1 VYKKMIAVIADDFT
15 GAAELAG
22 ISLRYGLK
30 AELCTG
36 DIVATDADVLIVS
49 TDSRSLNKQVALQV
63 TEQRLK
69 EVLQLNPTFIYK
81 KIDSVLRGYVL
92 DELKLQMYL
101 QNKTKAIVLPANP
114 SLQRTISN
122 QQYFVHGQPIS
133 ETGFATDPE
142 FPAKSSFIK
151 TLLQDDTIEVLPHTE
166 TIPSAGIV
174 VAETSTATDVE
185 SWAAKANEETVLAGA
200 GDFYTALLQQR
211 YQQHP
216 QSALQLQT
224 PFLYVCGTAYDQS
237 LQYIKEVNEKLQL
250 VNYIG
255 EKELQDADAFIH
267 SCADMLQQ
275 KQKAIIAFDS
285 TKLPANSTATTLRT
299 KMAELVVAIVAKA
312 KPAELFIE
320 GGSTATAIL
329 EALNIHQ
336 LNPVHELTRGV
347 VRMIA
352 GELYITVKPGS
363 YELSKEI
370 KQLFK

>member
-1 VYKKMIAVIADDFT
+1 MIAVIADDFT

-30 AELCTG
+30 VKLCTG
-36 DIVATDADVLIVS
+36 NVAATDTEVLIVS
-49 TDSRSLNKQVALQV
+49 TDSRSLNKQAALLV
-63 TEQRLK
+63 TEERLN

-92 DELKLQMYL
+92 DELRLQMQL
-101 QNKTKAIVLPANP
+101 QDKTRAIVLPANP

-122 QQYFVHGQPIS
+122 GQYFVQGKPIS

-151 TLLQDDTIEVLPHTE
+151 ELLNDDAIEVLPHTA
-166 TIPSAGIV
+166 TMPSAGII
-174 VAETSTATDVE
+174 VAEAETATDVE
-185 SWAAKANEETVLAGA
+185 AWAAKANDETVLAGA
-200 GDFYTALLQQR
+200 GDFYTSLLQQR
-211 YQQHP
+211 YRQQP
-216 QSALQLQT
+216 QAALQLQM
-224 PFLYVCGTAYDQS
+224 PFLYVCGTAFDQS
-237 LQYIKEVNEKLQL
+237 LQYIQQVQDELLL

-255 EKELQDADAFIH
+255 EKELQDGNAFVDG
-267 SCADMLQQ
+267 CADMLRQ
-275 KQKAIIAFDS
+275 KQKAIIAFNA
-285 TKLPANSTATTLRT
+285 TQLPTNIAATTLRT
-299 KMAELVVAIVAKA
+299 KMAELVVEIVAKA

-336 LNPVHELTRGV
+336 LTPVHELTRGV
-347 VRMIA
+347 VRMKA
-352 GELYITVKPGS
+352 GDLFITVKPGS

-370 KQLFK
+370 KQLFT

>member
-1 VYKKMIAVIADDFT
+1 MIAIIADDFT

-49 TDSRSLNKQVALQV
+49 TDSRSLNKQSALQI

-69 EVLQLNPTFIYK
+69 GVLQLSPTFIYK

-92 DELKLQMYL
+92 DELRLQMQL
-101 QNKTKAIVLPANP
+101 QHKIKAIVLPANP

-122 QQYFVHGQPIS
+122 GQYFVQGKPIS

-151 TLLQDDTIEVLPHTE
+151 ELLNDHTIEVLPHSA

-174 VAETSTATDVE
+174 IAEATTTDDVE
-185 SWAAKANEETVLAGA
+185 KWAAKADNETVLAGA

-211 YQQHP
+211 YQQQQ
-216 QSALQLQT
+216 QSALELTT
-224 PFLYVCGTAYDQS
+224 PFVYVCGTAYDQS
-237 LQYIKEVNEKLQL
+237 LQYVQQVQEKLQL

-255 EKELQDADAFIH
+255 EKELQDRYAYVDR
-267 SCADMLQQ
+267 CTDMLQQ
-275 KQKAIIAFDS
+275 KQKAIIAFDA
-285 TKLPANSTATTLRT
+285 TRLPDNSAATTLRT
-299 KMAELVVAIVAKA
+299 KMAELVAAIVAKA

-329 EALNIHQ
+329 EALNIRH
-336 LNPVHELTRGV
+336 LTPVRELTRGV
-347 VRMIA
+347 VRMKA
-352 GELYITVKPGS
+352 GDLFITVKPGS

-370 KQLFK
+370 KQLFTS

>member
-1 VYKKMIAVIADDFT
+1 MIAVIADDFT

-49 TDSRSLNKQVALQV
+49 TDSRSLNKQAALQV

-69 EVLQLNPTFIYK
+69 EVLQLNPAFIYK

-92 DELKLQMYL
+92 DELKLQMQL

-122 QQYFVHGQPIS
+122 QQYFVQGKPIS
-133 ETGFATDPE
+133 ETGFANDPE

-151 TLLQDDTIEVLPHTE
+151 ELLNDHAIEVLPYSAA
-166 TIPSAGIV
+166 IPSAGIV
-174 VAETSTATDVE
+174 VAEAATASDVE
-185 SWAAKANEETVLAGA
+185 VWAAKANDETVLAGA

-211 YQQHP
+211 YQQQP
-216 QSALQLQT
+216 QAALQLQT

-237 LQYIKEVNEKLQL
+237 LQYIQHVQEGLQL

-255 EKELQDADAFIH
+255 EKELQNTNVFVDG
-267 SCADMLQQ
+267 CADMLQQ
-275 KQKAIIAFDS
+275 KQKAIIAFDAAQ
-285 TKLPANSTATTLRT
+285 LPPNVTATTLRT
-299 KMAELVVAIVAKA
+299 KMAELVAAIVAKA

-336 LNPVHELTRGV
+336 LTPVHELTRGL
-347 VRMIA
+347 VRMKA
-352 GELYITVKPGS
+352 GDLFITVKPGS

-370 KQLFK
+370 KHLFT